1 MQQSGSVRET
11 QIRETEVKFA
21 VHSAGS
27 FQERLRAL
35 GFEILHERVFE
46 RNTILDMAPLYL
58 RPQGCLLRLREAG
71 GKTTITFKG
80 KASVSRVKSREE
92 IEYIASDA
100 SSAFRVFAGMGYH
113 PTFVYE
119 KYRTE
124 YAKPGQAGIVTLD
137 ETPIGT
143 YAELEGDEDWIDE
156 TAQAL
161 GFGEVDYITAS
172 YGALYL
178 KWCEEQALAP
188 EHMRFDST
196 RAAVSK

>member
-1 MQQSGSVRET
+1 MQQSGT
-11 QIRETEVKFA
+11 MRETEVKFA
-21 VHSAGS
+21 VHSGEQ
-27 FQERLRAL
+27 FLGRLGEL
-35 GFEILHERVFE
+35 GFEILHARVFE
-46 RNTILDMAPLYL
+46 RNTILDMAPLHL

-71 GKTTITFKG
+71 GRTTITFKG
-80 KASVSRVKSREE
+80 RASVAKVKSREE

-100 SSAFRVFAGMGYH
+100 TSAFRVFAGMGYH

-124 YAKPGQAGIVTLD
+124 YSRPGFAGIVTLD

-156 TAQAL
+156 TAKGL
-161 GFGEVDYITAS
+161 GFQEADYITAS

-178 KWCEEQALAP
+178 KWCEEQAIAP

-196 RAAVSK
+196 RSAASK